1 MKKLTGTKFPNG
13 KCKYHVLDRKG
24 CIFNK
29 KKNVLALA
37 RKAVVPGLLE
47 HMSVLQ
53 RCIYGITSMI
63 CTFTSALVNV
73 AYVYFY
79 CWFFLLCA
87 VCGLMS
93 WGVAQESLTE
103 SVPHERIL
111 SSSVCC
117 DVNSVRKV
125 GASALQSWQVSL
137 TTQMKTL
144 LELVITGTVHR
155 FSRLG
160 ALVKNVRDL
169 TGWNYLDPIKR
180 EKNTLGK
187 K

>member
-1 MKKLTGTKFPNG
+1 MSLRRRRKLLFPSARA
-13 KCKYHVLDRKG
+13 HV
-24 CIFNK
+24 
-29 KKNVLALA
+29 
-37 RKAVVPGLLE
+37 
-47 HMSVLQ
+47 VLQ

-87 VCGLMS
+87 VCGFMS

-111 SSSVCC
+111 SPSVCC
-117 DVNSVRKV
+117 DANCVRKI
-125 GASALQSWQVSL
+125 GASDLQSWKVSL
-137 TTQMKTL
+137 TTQMKTV

-160 ALVKNVRDL
+160 ALVK
-169 TGWNYLDPIKR
+169 TSEIWLDEIIW
-180 EKNTLGK
+180 TL
-187 K
+187 